1 MCSRR
6 TDFTV
11 DEGLDSSAWEF
22 MKDVGQVNHS
32 ACGSAGYL
40 DDVWEGQVT

>member
-11 DEGLDSSAWEF
+11 DEGLDPSAWEF